1 MMELGVTP
9 TSTRV
14 SPCSVAPREFITNSD
29 GTISGLAVA
38 LGVPI
43 VFIEGD
49 VGAPWAKAPTVPVSA
64 TVTLKNPAAAAIL
77 ARLMTVSPVQNPPAF
92 TIFAKQLR

>member
-1 MMELGVTP
+1 MIELGITP
-9 TSTRV
+9 INTRL
-14 SPCSVAPREFITNSD
+14 SPCSVAPREFITNND

-49 VGAPWAKAPTVPVSA
+49 AGAPWPKAPTVPASA
-64 TVTLKNPAAAAIL
+64 NATLKSPASE
-77 ARLMTVSPVQNPPAF
+77 ARFARF
-92 TIFAKQLR
+92 IFFFSHS